1 MSKEFIILLILAAVV
16 VFTGDFISKKI
27 RDKASQK
34 ADERANRKRAQ
45 QGPGEMEN
53 LADRYAGK
61 NKPGKAKLW
70 AVALSA

>member
-34 ADERANRKRAQ
+34 ADERANRKRAR
-45 QGPGEMEN
+45 QGPGEVEN
-53 LADRYAGK
+53 LADRYAG
-61 NKPGKAKLW
+61 NHKP
-70 AVALSA
+70 